1 MTRSDTQRRLETDIY
16 FELGTVFCLLVSLGF
31 PGSFSIVLGESV
43 EKLME
48 YGAFLLEIVML
59 LFASGGVW
67 QDVELLHLDKKYVG
81 MYLYV
86 FSCFAVSL
94 MVTDDVKAQTIT
106 CLRLVVTLLFVI
118 WLQERFRMSAMLE
131 LFGIAQGAFVLATLA
146 FIVLYPQYA
155 YSDAEG
161 QAHALVGLYQTKNAC
176 ATELDFGIIMVV
188 LLIHEKAR
196 MHRIELRWWL
206 LLLIQVV
213 LLFMCQA
220 TGAIITIVFSV
231 LVLFIFKKIRL
242 PLGLLYI
249 TINVVFL
256 FCMLALMP
264 LFEDVIVAMGKD
276 ATLTGRIPIWRRV
289 IDVMTANRTMTGF
302 GYGMFWRDPNALI
315 KFQTG
320 FSMRKDPFMAT
331 LTTGAHN
338 VIMEMWLNS
347 GLLGLAAFF
356 FMVLYSFRD
365 MQALEEEQYMLCLGV
380 MAYLTIN
387 GLTERCLGGNYDYKT
402 LASFLVMAVAC
413 SAAGSRRRG
422 AVRVRAVRQTE

>member
-1 MTRSDTQRRLETDIY
+1 
-16 FELGTVFCLLVSLGF
+16 
-31 PGSFSIVLGESV
+31 
-43 EKLME
+43 
-48 YGAFLLEIVML
+48 
-59 LFASGGVW
+59 
-67 QDVELLHLDKKYVG
+67 
-81 MYLYV
+81 
-86 FSCFAVSL
+86 
-94 MVTDDVKAQTIT
+94 
-106 CLRLVVTLLFVI
+106 
-118 WLQERFRMSAMLE
+118 
-131 LFGIAQGAFVLATLA
+131 
-146 FIVLYPQYA
+146 
-155 YSDAEG
+155 
-161 QAHALVGLYQTKNAC
+161 
-176 ATELDFGIIMVV
+176 
-188 LLIHEKAR
+188 
-196 MHRIELRWWL
+196 
-206 LLLIQVV
+206 
-213 LLFMCQA
+213 
-220 TGAIITIVFSV
+220 
-231 LVLFIFKKIRL
+231 
-242 PLGLLYI
+242 
-249 TINVVFL
+249 
-256 FCMLALMP
+256 MLALMP

-276 ATLTGRIPIWRRV
+276 ATLTGRIPIWHRV

-422 AVRVRAVRQTE
+422 AVRVCAVRQTE